1 MDVTTA
7 SLSGA
12 LGQHPELMALSY
24 IEFARFLHC
33 TSALKDD
40 ILQLANDND
49 VIALNDA
56 AGGFIVSH
64 FENSQAVQTPLEAS
78 RQPQT

>member
-12 LGQHPELMALSY
+12 LGQHPELMVLSY

-40 ILQLANDND
+40 ILQVANDND
-49 VIALNDA
+49 
-56 AGGFIVSH
+56 
-64 FENSQAVQTPLEAS
+64 E
-78 RQPQT
+78 R